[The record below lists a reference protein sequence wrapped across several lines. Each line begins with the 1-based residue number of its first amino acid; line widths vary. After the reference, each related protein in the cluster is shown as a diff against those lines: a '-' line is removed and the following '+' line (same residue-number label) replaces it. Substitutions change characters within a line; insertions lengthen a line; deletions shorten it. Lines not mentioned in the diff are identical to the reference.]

1 MIESQIGAPRNAGDV
16 LGMDE
21 SQRAAYL
28 QSMGVKN
35 AVPPLPWSPC
45 LKNQKTGVILPWSAM
60 LAEQRD
66 VLVNCD
72 EQGRTDPSLWADR
85 LPDMQEEAPDALMD
99 EALAQATRKTVDS
112 VLAPLRPTMA
122 LTEQAPAD
130 AGYGDAV
137 PFADIE
143 NLLDKAEF

>member
-1 MIESQIGAPRNAGDV
+1 MTESQIGAPRNAGDV

-66 VLVNCD
+66 ILVNCD
-72 EQGRTDPSLWADR
+72 EQGRTDPALWAGR
-85 LPDMQEEAPDALMD
+85 APDALMD

-112 VLAPLRPTMA
+112 VMAPFRPTMA
-122 LTEQAPAD
+122 LTEQPPAD

>member
-1 MIESQIGAPRNAGDV
+1 MTEIQSGAPRDAGAV

-72 EQGRTDPSLWADR
+72 EQGRTDPALWADR
-85 LPDMQEEAPDALMD
+85 LPDLQEAPGDLMD
-99 EALAQATRKTVDS
+99 EALREATRKT
-112 VLAPLRPTMA
+112 AEKTMAGMRPTMK
-122 LTEQAPAD
+122 LSEQAPAD

-137 PFADIE
+137 PYADIE
-143 NLLDKAEF
+143 NLLAQAEY

>member
-1 MIESQIGAPRNAGDV
+1 MTESQIGAPRNAGDV

-21 SQRAAYL
+21 SQSAAYL
-28 QSMGVKN
+28 QSMCVKN
-35 AVPPLPWSPC
+35 AVPP
-45 LKNQKTGVILPWSAM
+45 LPWSAM

-66 VLVNCD
+66 ILVNCD

-85 LPDMQEEAPDALMD
+85 LPDLQEEAPDALMD

-112 VLAPLRPTMA
+112 VMAPFRPTMA
-122 LTEQAPAD
+122 LTEQPPAD
-130 AGYGDAV
+130 AGDGDAL

>member
-1 MIESQIGAPRNAGDV
+1 MTESQIGAPRNAGDV

-60 LAEQRD
+60 
-66 VLVNCD
+66 
-72 EQGRTDPSLWADR
+72 QGRTDPSLWADR
-85 LPDMQEEAPDALMD
+85 LPDLREEAPDVLMD
-99 EALAQATRKTVDS
+99 EALAQATKKTVQS
-112 VLAPLRPTMA
+112 VMAPFRPTMA
-122 LTEQAPAD
+122 LTEQPPAD

-137 PFADIE
+137 PYADIE

>member
-1 MIESQIGAPRNAGDV
+1 MTEIQNGAPRDAGAV

-28 QSMGVKN
+28 QSMGIKN
-35 AVPPLPWSPC
+35 AIPPLPWSPC

-72 EQGRTDPSLWADR
+72 EQGRTDPALWADR
-85 LPDMQEEAPDALMD
+85 LPELQEEAPDALMD
-99 EALAQATRKTVDS
+99 EALAQATRKTVQS
-112 VLAPLRPTMA
+112 VMAPFKPTMK
-122 LTEQAPAD
+122 LSEQAPAD

-137 PFADIE
+137 PYADIE
-143 NLLDKAEF
+143 NLLAQAEY

>member
-1 MIESQIGAPRNAGDV
+1 MTESQIGAPRNAGDV

-72 EQGRTDPSLWADR
+72 EQGRTDPALWADR
-85 LPDMQEEAPDALMD
+85 LPDLQEAPGDLMD
-99 EALAQATRKTVDS
+99 EALREATRKT
-112 VLAPLRPTMA
+112 AEKTMAGMRPTMK
-122 LTEQAPAD
+122 LSEQAPAD

-137 PFADIE
+137 PYADIE
-143 NLLDKAEF
+143 NLLAQAEY